1 MDKAREKKQ
10 VCYNTMLFS
19 DVREETMKR
28 NEKLLHFG
36 IKFKSIIHVEVG

>member
-1 MDKAREKKQ
+1 
-10 VCYNTMLFS
+10 MLFS
-19 DVREETMKR
+19 DVRGEETMKR